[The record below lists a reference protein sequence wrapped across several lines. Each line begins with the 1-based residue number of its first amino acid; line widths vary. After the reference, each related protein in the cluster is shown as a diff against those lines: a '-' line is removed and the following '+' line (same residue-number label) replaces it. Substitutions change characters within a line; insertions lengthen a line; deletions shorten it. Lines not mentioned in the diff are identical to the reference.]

1 MVFAFRIRSHVLSD
15 PPHPRWPQPSLMTP
29 LTNAP
34 NLAIDAVMCVMASF
48 PLTSSTRSESDLAK
62 IAHRCGEW
70 DELSIHPMEA
80 RLRAETGHFSAAAV
94 TCSDGALAG
103 GGVDE
108 SASAESD
115 SPAGER
121 SETGDDSDTEDSRQ
135 ETKPKLVYLSL
146 KSYAAHPPNP
156 LTCRYRCTVS
166 ETPPLEIRP
175 RTRAEASPKQYIGIG
190 R

>member
-1 MVFAFRIRSHVLSD
+1 MFIFNITCPLGSCSSEMPATRYDD
-15 PPHPRWPQPSLMTP
+15 PIDKH
-29 LTNAP
+29 P
-34 NLAIDAVMCVMASF
+34 NLALDAVMCVMASF
-48 PLTSSTRSESDLAK
+48 PLTSSTRSEGDRAQ

-70 DELSIHPMEA
+70 DEFSIHPMEA
-80 RLRAETGHFSAAAV
+80 RLRAEKGRFSAAAV
-94 TCSDGALAG
+94 TCSGGFLAG

-108 SASAESD
+108 SGSAESA
-115 SPAGER
+115 SPTGQR
-121 SETGDDSDTEDSRQ
+121 SETGDDSDTEDSRRK
-135 ETKPKLVYLSL
+135 TKRKLAYLSL
-146 KSYAAHPPNP
+146 KSYEAHPPNP